1 MRAITQD
8 RYGQPDILRLQ
19 DVSEPKIGD
28 TDLLVRVHAAGLNAA
43 DGHMLTGVP
52 MPLRLVTGLRRPREP
67 ILGTELSGVVEAVGS
82 AVTDFAVGD
91 EVITEIGRGSL
102 AEVARVEAKLAVR
115 KPRNLTHQQAA
126 ALPLASIT
134 ALKAVRDVGKVESGQ
149 HVLINGASSGVGI
162 YAVQMAVA
170 RGAKVTGVCSTKN
183 VEMVRSLGGHHVIDY
198 TTDDFT
204 QTSERF
210 DVLIDI
216 VSSRSLESS
225 RQVLTDN
232 GRFVMVG
239 DMTMGKWL
247 GVGRQFRTV
256 MKDPF
261 VSQSLKPMLA
271 KTNRA
276 DLEAIVD
283 MVEAGTVRP
292 VIDHVYPL
300 EETAAAMRQVL
311 GGHTRGKIV
320 VEIAK

>member
-8 RYGQPDILRLQ
+8 RYGQPDILKLQ
-19 DVSEPKIGD
+19 EVPAPKIGD

-43 DGHMLTGVP
+43 DGHMLTGIP
-52 MPLRLVTGLRRPREP
+52 MPLRLVTGLRRPRVP
-67 ILGTELSGVVEAVGS
+67 VLGTELSGVVEAVGS
-82 AVTDFAVGD
+82 AVTDVTIGD
-91 EVITEIGRGSL
+91 EVIAEIGRGSL
-102 AEVARVEAKLAVR
+102 AELAKVEAKLAVR
-115 KPRNLTHQQAA
+115 KPGNLTHQQAA
-126 ALPLASIT
+126 ALPLTSIT

-183 VEMVRSLGGHHVIDY
+183 VEMVRSLGAQHVIDY
-198 TTDDFT
+198 TNEDFT

-216 VSSRSLESS
+216 VSSRSLKSS
-225 RQVLTDN
+225 LQVLTDN
-232 GRFVMVG
+232 GKFVMVG

-247 GVGRQFRTV
+247 GVGRQFRAVT
-256 MKDPF
+256 KNPF
-261 VSQSLKPMLA
+261 VSQSLKPILA
-271 KTNRA
+271 KTNRP
-276 DLEAIVD
+276 DLEVIVD
-283 MVEAGTVRP
+283 MAEAGTIWP

-300 EETAAAMRQVL
+300 AESAAAMRRVL

-320 VEIAK
+320 VAIAE

>member
-1 MRAITQD
+1 MKAITQD
-8 RYGQPDILRLQ
+8 RYGQPDVLQ
-19 DVSEPKIGD
+19 LQEVPAPEIGD

-43 DGHMLTGVP
+43 DGHMLTGIP
-52 MPLRLVTGLRRPREP
+52 MPLRLVTGLRRPRVP
-67 ILGTELSGVVEAVGS
+67 VLGTELSGVVEAVGS
-82 AVTDFAVGD
+82 TVTDFTIGD
-91 EVITEIGRGSL
+91 EVIAEIGRGSL
-102 AEVARVEAKLAVR
+102 AELAKVEAKLAVR
-115 KPRNLTHQQAA
+115 KPGNLTHQQAA
-126 ALPLASIT
+126 ALPLTSIT

-162 YAVQMAVA
+162 YAVQVAVA

-183 VEMVRSLGGHHVIDY
+183 VEMVRSLGAQHVIDY
-198 TTDDFT
+198 TKEDFT

-225 RQVLTDN
+225 LKVLTDK

-256 MKDPF
+256 IKNPF
-261 VSQSLKPMLA
+261 VSQSLKSILA
-271 KTNRA
+271 KTNRP
-276 DLEAIVD
+276 DLEVIVD
-283 MVEAGTVRP
+283 LAEAGTVWP

-300 EETAAAMRQVL
+300 AESAAAMRQVL
-311 GGHTRGKIV
+311 GGHTSGKIV
-320 VEIAK
+320 VAIAE